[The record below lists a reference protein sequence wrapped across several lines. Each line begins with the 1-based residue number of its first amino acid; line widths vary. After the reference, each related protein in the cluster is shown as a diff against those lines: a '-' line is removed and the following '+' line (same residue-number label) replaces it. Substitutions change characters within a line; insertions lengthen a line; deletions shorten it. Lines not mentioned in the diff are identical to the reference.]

1 MTKKKTNKPLP
12 DYVVRRLPRS
22 RWKALEEVPTW
33 NGVLY
38 YDPEDLRLDRPL
50 TFYRRLFCPMLD
62 DEIIYP
68 LKTFYPDTNC
78 HQRKKFPNMA
88 VHNREYVK
96 VKYLNRTV
104 HLSVSQ
110 LTMLCIMGFTI
121 ANPRLNVVD
130 HIDGNPLNNRPSNLQ
145 VITQRENL
153 FRSEKW
159 RKNSYNLTIK
169 AKQKRFQ
176 NFQQHD
182 KNLS

>member
-1 MTKKKTNKPLP
+1 MTKTKTNKPLP

-68 LKTFYPDTNC
+68 LKTFYPDTNW

-110 LTMLCIMGFTI
+110 LTMLCIMGFVI
-121 ANPRLNVVD
+121 ADPRHYVVD

-145 VITQRENL
+145 VISARSNC

-159 RKNSYNLTIK
+159 RQIRFKKKNE
-169 AKQKRFQ
+169 
-176 NFQQHD
+176 
-182 KNLS
+182 

>member
-1 MTKKKTNKPLP
+1 MTKKKLNKPLP
-12 DYVVRRLPRS
+12 DYIVRRLPRS

-68 LKTFYPDTNC
+68 LKKAIYDRHSTKRKRYPNT
-78 HQRKKFPNMA
+78 A
-88 VHNREYVK
+88 VQNREYVDI
-96 VKYLNRTV
+96 KYLHRML

-145 VITQRENL
+145 VITQRENS

-159 RKNSYNLTIK
+159 RQI
-169 AKQKRFQ
+169 RFKKKHEI
-176 NFQQHD
+176 N
-182 KNLS
+182 